1 MQERHSTFSPCSST
15 CQIFVD
21 ALTGLPSAPKSCR
34 IVCGELTASSEP
46 ACRFSYTAARPP
58 WMRWSATEEDETAA
72 APRATALTRK
82 RRKTLFMVSSTLLN
96 QYLVPP
102 PETG

>member
-15 CQIFVD
+15 CQILVG
-21 ALTGLPSAPKSCR
+21 AWTGLPSAPKRCR

-46 ACRFSYTAARPP
+46 LCRFSYTLALPP
-58 WMRWSATEEDETAA
+58 CVRWSATEEDESAA
-72 APRATALTRK
+72 TPRATALTRK
-82 RRKTLFMVSSTLLN
+82 RRRTLFMAFPRLLT

-102 PETG
+102 P